1 MMLGPKFTVD
11 VSRVGAMAVVAPHG
25 EVDLATVGAVR
36 DALRPGEVST
46 RVVLDLRQVEF
57 MDSAGLALIVEQM
70 RRAEQDGFDFA
81 VVRGPDQ
88 VQRLLHMAGLAERLV
103 VLDDVPGGCDA
114 GADR

>member
-1 MMLGPKFTVD
+1 
-11 VSRVGAMAVVAPHG
+11 MAVVAPHG

-81 VVRGPDQ
+81 VVRGLDQ
-88 VQRLLHMAGLAERLV
+88 VQRLLRMAGLAERLV
-103 VLDDVPGGCDA
+103 VLDEVPGACDA
-114 GADR
+114 GTDR

>member
-1 MMLGPKFTVD
+1 MMLGPEFTVD
-11 VSRVGAMAVVAPHG
+11 VCQIGSMVVVVPHG

-36 DALRPGEVST
+36 DALRSEEAGT

-70 RRAEQDGFDFA
+70 VLADRDGFGFA
-81 VVRGPDQ
+81 VVKGPDQ
-88 VQRLLHMAGLAERLV
+88 VQRLLRMAGLDERLV
-103 VLDDVPGGCDA
+103 VLDDVPGARDA